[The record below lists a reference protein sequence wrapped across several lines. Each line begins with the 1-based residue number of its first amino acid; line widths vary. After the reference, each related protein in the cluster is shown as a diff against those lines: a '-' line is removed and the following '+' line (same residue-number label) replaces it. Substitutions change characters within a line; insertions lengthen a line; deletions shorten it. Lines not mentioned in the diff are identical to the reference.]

1 MRVNLTGRKVIG
13 LKKFPFMLIILILL
27 LFCSKAQKTVFPE
40 KGTISGKVTD
50 EGEPVS
56 GAFVLLLEGSEIGGG
71 VDLGNA
77 AITNSDGK
85 YKIRMVEPG
94 THWVAAVKDE
104 DGNHIYDPAKDP
116 IGWYG
121 KDTLGVTIPQSVTV
135 QKGEDVTNID
145 ITRLNLLGS

>member
-1 MRVNLTGRKVIG
+1 LNRL
-13 LKKFPFMLIILILL
+13 PFLFILL
-27 LFCSKAQKTVFPE
+27 ALLFCCSKAQKTVFPE

-56 GAFVLLLEGSEIGGG
+56 GAFILLLEGSEIGGE
-71 VDLGNA
+71 VDLKNLMA
-77 AITNSDGK
+77 TNSDGK
-85 YKIRMVEPG
+85 YKIRMVDSG

-104 DGNHIYDPAKDP
+104 EGNHIYDPASDP

-135 QKGEDVTNID
+135 QKGEDVKGID
-145 ITRLNLLGS
+145 ITILYLAGS

>member
-1 MRVNLTGRKVIG
+1 MKRFTFLLVI
-13 LKKFPFMLIILILL
+13 LPLL
-27 LFCSKAQKTVFPE
+27 LCCSKAQKTVFPQ

-56 GAFVLLLEGSEIGGG
+56 GAFVLLLEGSEIGER
-71 VDLGNA
+71 VDLRNA

-94 THWVAAVKDE
+94 THWVAAVKDVE
-104 DGNHIYDPAKDP
+104 GNYIYDPAKDP

-135 QKGEDVTNID
+135 HKGEDVKNID
-145 ITRLNLLGS
+145 ITHLYLPGS